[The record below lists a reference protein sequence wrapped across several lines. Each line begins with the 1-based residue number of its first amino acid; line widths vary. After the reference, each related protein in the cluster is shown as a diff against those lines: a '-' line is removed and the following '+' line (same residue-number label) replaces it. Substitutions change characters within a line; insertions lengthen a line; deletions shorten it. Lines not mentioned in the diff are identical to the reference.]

1 VQRLVLQPLGMQNTS
16 IALNEHEAH
25 QLVTGY
31 DEGGKPT
38 PPWTFDAMAGAGAY
52 RSTIEA
58 MARIL

>member
-1 VQRLVLQPLGMQNTS
+1 MQNTS